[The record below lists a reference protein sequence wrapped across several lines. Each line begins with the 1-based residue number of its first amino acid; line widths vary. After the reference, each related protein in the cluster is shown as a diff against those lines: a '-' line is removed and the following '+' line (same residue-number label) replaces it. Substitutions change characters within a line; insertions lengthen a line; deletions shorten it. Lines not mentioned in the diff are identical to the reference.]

1 MYMSV
6 CVRGEGEGGRG
17 KKKGVGLETKLKPC
31 TSTHVKFTNGPNYDS
46 LPDHTVKL
54 QVKCKYVIWMLSY
67 STNSLLDLCLLTN
80 EHTPQIIKL
89 SCNKWQLA

>member
-1 MYMSV
+1 MFSVKGLKKKSFYVSSMKKLVLKSITMYMCV
-6 CVRGEGEGGRG
+6 CVCERGEGEGRWG

-54 QVKCKYVIWMLSY
+54 QVKCKYVII
-67 STNSLLDLCLLTN
+67 CG
-80 EHTPQIIKL
+80 
-89 SCNKWQLA
+89 C

>member
-1 MYMSV
+1 MFSVKGLKKKSFYVSSMKKIGLEVNHNVYV
-6 CVRGEGEGGRG
+6 CVCERGEGEGGWG

-54 QVKCKYVIWMLSY
+54 QVKCKYVMI
-67 STNSLLDLCLLTN
+67 CG
-80 EHTPQIIKL
+80 
-89 SCNKWQLA
+89 C